1 MTAIDLQL
9 SADMLEAARLT
20 REARLLEATALIQR
34 LLQGKRH
41 PGSVPGA
48 WAGSAGT
55 GTRPP
60 AAAPASR
67 AVGRGS
73 RNGRRERRCS

>member
-1 MTAIDLQL
+1 MTAIDPRL

-20 REARLLEATALIQR
+20 REARLSEATALIQR

-48 WAGSAGT
+48 WVGSAGLAQPARCRPCFQGV
-55 GTRPP
+55 GTWIPRR
-60 AAAPASR
+60 AP
-67 AVGRGS
+67 
-73 RNGRRERRCS
+73 